1 MVLSEKKD
9 ILIIE
14 DSPAVAILLEE
25 FLKKL
30 SYSSIHTCNNGKLGI
45 QVFGELVKSGKVP
58 IVLLDYAL
66 PDMNGDEVMDE
77 IFALRPDAKVI
88 IETAS
93 DKAEETIKSI
103 FRAGAHEFLEKPI
116 RFENL
121 KNIIQV
127 LEEEE
132 KILGGPA
139 LEKADSSQHKIDTLL
154 DSSTRISLARIAE
167 HTKMKKED
175 VLEHLKQLQ
184 SSGKVTV
191 VDDIKEISCNIC
203 DSVKIGQTFHCPSCN
218 SSNFKRSKLIEHYKC
233 GNFSEEEYYKNN
245 VCPKCRKEIKVLGVD
260 YKIFENYYICNDCGN
275 KFPEPAILYL
285 CLRCNNRFKIDEA
298 KWITSEGYKAIN
310 L

>member
-1 MVLSEKKD
+1 MSSEKKD

-14 DSPAVAILLEE
+14 DSLSVAILLEE

-30 SYSSIHTCNNGKLGI
+30 NYNLIHICNNGKTGI
-45 QVFGELVKSGKVP
+45 QVFSELVESGKAPV
-58 IVLLDYAL
+58 VLLDYVL
-66 PDMNGDEVMDE
+66 PDMNGNEVMDE
-77 IFALRPDAKVI
+77 ILALRPNTKVI

-103 FRAGAHEFLEKPI
+103 LRAGAYEFLEKPI
-116 RFENL
+116 RFENI
-121 KNIIQV
+121 KNIMQV

-139 LEKADSSQHKIDTLL
+139 LEKADLSQHKIDVLL
-154 DSSTRISLARIAE
+154 GSSTRISLARITE
-167 HTKMKKED
+167 YTKMKKES
-175 VLEHLKQLQ
+175 VLEYLKQLQ
-184 SSGKVTV
+184 SSGKITIEA
-191 VDDIKEISCNIC
+191 DIKEISCNIC
-203 DSVKIGQTFHCPSCN
+203 GSVKIGQTFHCSSCN

-233 GNFSEEEYYKNN
+233 GNFSEEESYKNN

-260 YKIFENYYICNDCGN
+260 YKIFENFYTCNDCGN

-285 CLRCNNRFKIDEA
+285 CLRCNNRFKIDDA
-298 KWITSEGYKAIN
+298 KWTISEGFRAIN